1 MTSSLSIMQMTIAA
15 IQDVLFAIAAG
26 SILCGATLATVF
38 ASSRD
43 AARLRLRGSIKQA
56 MPGIRLPAIL
66 WFSLCALGITQLVYL
81 WLQAATMSGST
92 LSTALGML
100 GIVLRQSHDGA
111 AWLTGAAGIAVA
123 LAASRVQ
130 LRGSQARGGPPPG
143 PGNAPPR
150 WPVRIT
156 VLGLALYAAGK
167 AAASHAADAGDFSLT
182 QAVYCVHVGASAAW
196 AGGVSIAAFV
206 LPTFALQTRADGGR
220 HLAFCERLSRAW
232 AIALTL
238 VALTGLYN
246 VAWICANAPAPLAG
260 TYYGRWLGAKLVIV
274 AAAALLGILNRA
286 VWLPRL
292 RDAQRAHGGES
303 NTLSPRYSVTAAH
316 LGRTLWVKSALLAA
330 ALIAAATL
338 SHLPPT

>member
-1 MTSSLSIMQMTIAA
+1 MTSSLSIMQMALAA

-56 MPGIRLPAIL
+56 MPGIRLPTIQ
-66 WFSLCALGITQLVYL
+66 WFSLCALAIAQVVYL

-92 LSTALGML
+92 LSAALGIM
-100 GIVLRQSHDGA
+100 LRQSHYGA
-111 AWLTGAAGIAVA
+111 AWLTGTAGIAVA
-123 LAASRVQ
+123 LAASRVH
-130 LRGSQARGGPPPG
+130 LRGGQARGGPPLG
-143 PGNAPPR
+143 PGSAPPR
-150 WPVRIT
+150 WPMRIT
-156 VLGLALYAAGK
+156 VLGLALYAASK
-167 AAASHAADAGDFSLT
+167 AAASHAAGAGDFSLT

-206 LPTFALQTRADGGR
+206 LPTFTLHTRADGGR
-220 HLAFCERLSRAW
+220 HLAFCERLSRAS
-232 AIALTL
+232 AVALTL

-246 VAWICANAPAPLAG
+246 VVWICANAPAPLAG

-274 AAAALLGILNRA
+274 AAVVLLRTLNRA

-292 RDAQRAHGGES
+292 RDAQHAHGGES
-303 NTLSPRYSVTAAH
+303 NRLSPRYSVTAAH
-316 LGRTLWVKSALLAA
+316 LGRTLLAESALLAA

-338 SHLPPT
+338 SHLPPA

>member
-92 LSTALGML
+92 LSTALG
-100 GIVLRQSHDGA
+100 IVLRQSHDGA

-143 PGNAPPR
+143 PGSAPPR
-150 WPVRIT
+150 WPVCIT

-232 AIALTL
+232 AIALAL
-238 VALTGLYN
+238 VAFTGLYN

-330 ALIAAATL
+330 ALITAATL
-338 SHLPPT
+338 SHLPPA